1 MTPRGEG
8 VLPGKDVLL
17 ASLGANP
24 RSNPN
29 PNPNR
34 GKGVLLARLKH
45 VGMHSL
51 PKSQHP
57 FTAQSI
63 PIHHGHGGALDS
75 TVLPRN
81 LTLQASR
88 PRHHGA
94 RRRASTTSMAGWCTL
109 ATSSLATTRSTT
121 STRSASRR
129 TRRAAVTRPASST
142 STRRRLWFQRRSEH
156 LSSPCAFNCTL
167 ASQAALTASD
177 AHLVCAL
184 SPRLSPSLS
193 LSLRH
198 DKIRYEYA
206 EGRDAGPLT
215 PNTNARCRFEFRTAS
230 LKLFARRERLL
241 GAGRARHSRSGQGGR
256 EPCTPPWPRSGA
268 PEGWAAAPRLST
280 TCSTTSARFSTP
292 SGDCCSRSAL
302 CWCCSTLG
310 P

>member
-34 GKGVLLARLKH
+34 GKDVLLARLKH

-177 AHLVCAL
+177 AHLGVCLA
-184 SPRLSPSLS
+184 PAYLSPSLS
-193 LSLRH
+193 LS
-198 DKIRYEYA
+198 KTIRY
-206 EGRDAGPLT
+206 D
-215 PNTNARCRFEFRTAS
+215 TNMR
-230 LKLFARRERLL
+230 K
-241 GAGRARHSRSGQGGR
+241 
-256 EPCTPPWPRSGA
+256 
-268 PEGWAAAPRLST
+268 AAM
-280 TCSTTSARFSTP
+280 
-292 SGDCCSRSAL
+292 
-302 CWCCSTLG
+302 LG
-310 P
+310 PSHPTQMHGVRGA

>member
-1 MTPRGEG
+1 MPDVARLMLMTPRGEG

-34 GKGVLLARLKH
+34 GKDVLLARLKH

-177 AHLVCAL
+177 AHLGVCLVPAY
-184 SPRLSPSLS
+184 LSPSLS
-193 LSLRH
+193 LS
-198 DKIRYEYA
+198 KTIRY
-206 EGRDAGPLT
+206 D
-215 PNTNARCRFEFRTAS
+215 TNMR
-230 LKLFARRERLL
+230 K
-241 GAGRARHSRSGQGGR
+241 
-256 EPCTPPWPRSGA
+256 
-268 PEGWAAAPRLST
+268 AAM
-280 TCSTTSARFSTP
+280 
-292 SGDCCSRSAL
+292 
-302 CWCCSTLG
+302 LG
-310 P
+310 PSHPTQMHGVRGF